1 MHNVNDV
8 HPNTLKLLTR
18 ESIFMGKQKNESITN
33 TDEFTRIFDEYRA
46 KIDEITRKTEQ
57 NLRHIHGNTDIIS
70 EPEDIEIDEVET
82 LTEETAPE
90 PVEVETVPEVQ
101 PEPASK
107 PVEVIW
113 PSNKESVDIIK
124 QAKRK
129 AQELISQA
137 ESSIKKEARQRTR
150 AQVEKLLNKA
160 KKEAEYIVVH
170 ARDTAEELRNE
181 AIASS
186 RQEVEQAL
194 SEITEKCRQDAR
206 AQSSRVVAEARE
218 KADRMMADITASSS
232 EINRLV
238 TEIVNRSKNTIS
250 EFEERLQEETGELT
264 KAITETQ
271 KKLEEATMIEPEPEP
286 APVPEPDVKTRG
298 AFSNPTLEVRLID
311 ENSNGNNGYLGLYSG
326 QMEMR
331 TTSATFDY
339 QYMKKLKKFLVGLPG
354 IKYLQESA
362 SEKEMSVLF
371 NIEEPLPLLD
381 ILREV
386 PLVEKVVTGSTDNND
401 ISLVF
406 KNSF

>member
-1 MHNVNDV
+1 
-8 HPNTLKLLTR
+8 
-18 ESIFMGKQKNESITN
+18 MGKTQNESTTN

-46 KIDEITRKTEQ
+46 KIDEITRKTEK
-57 NLRHIHGNTDIIS
+57 NLQQIHVGMDIIS
-70 EPEDIEIDEVET
+70 EPDDIEDIDIQ
-82 LTEETAPE
+82 TEEEMAPE
-90 PVEVETVPEVQ
+90 PVATTPEVQ
-101 PEPASK
+101 PEPISK

-113 PSNKESVDIIK
+113 PSNKESVEIIK

-137 ESSIKKEARQRTR
+137 EASIKKEAKQRTR
-150 AQVEKLLNKA
+150 AQVEKLLSKA
-160 KKEAEYIVVH
+160 KKEAEYIIVQ
-170 ARDTAEELRNE
+170 ARDAAEELRSE
-181 AIASS
+181 AIANS

-206 AQSSRVVAEARE
+206 VQSSRIVAEARE
-218 KADRMMADITASSS
+218 KADKMMAEITASST
-232 EINRLV
+232 EINRHI
-238 TEIVNRSKNTIS
+238 TDIVNRARNTIS
-250 EFEERLQEETGELT
+250 EFEERLQEDTGELA
-264 KAITETQ
+264 KAIMETQ
-271 KKLEEATMIEPEPEP
+271 KKLEEATMIEPEPER
-286 APVPEPDVKTRG
+286 APVPEPSVKTRG
-298 AFSNPTLEVRLID
+298 AFNNPILEVRLID
-311 ENSNGNNGYLGLYSG
+311 ENSKGNNGYLGLYSG

-339 QYMKKLKKFLVGLPG
+339 QYMKKLKKYLVGLPG

-386 PLVEKVVTGSTDNND
+386 PLVEKVVTGSADDND